1 MPSAHGEHGAQEH
14 PLAVSQLRL
23 LSAQKPE
30 PACAGERFQTDRH
43 LAEASLPTQ
52 RTRWGGLGDPDGPVS
67 ITYCRAAS
75 VGPRRPS
82 VWEPVRREC
91 LPCDV
96 PHRVVSAEVFPV
108 PSRDQW
114 SGLCSVHTPAIT
126 SPPRGPLP
134 DESPPPLCPL
144 RDRTPEPCA
153 PTAPLLLCVQLRP
166 WEAVEAGALPGHR
179 PGASGR
185 WRPAAGTQSPRGSFS
200 VQREDLGLGRSPE
213 LSREKPVRHPNP
225 WPRFS
230 TSQPLAQL

>member
-1 MPSAHGEHGAQEH
+1 MWQGPGPH
-14 PLAVSQLRL
+14 
-23 LSAQKPE
+23 
-30 PACAGERFQTDRH
+30 FQTDVARR
-43 LAEASLPTQ
+43 LA
-52 RTRWGGLGDPDGPVS
+52 
-67 ITYCRAAS
+67 
-75 VGPRRPS
+75 
-82 VWEPVRREC
+82 
-91 LPCDV
+91 
-96 PHRVVSAEVFPV
+96 FFFFFFKK
-108 PSRDQW
+108 
-114 SGLCSVHTPAIT
+114 
-126 SPPRGPLP
+126 
-134 DESPPPLCPL
+134 LCPL